1 MPETIRLAPHD
12 PVPDYGNHALV
23 LRRMGEDDPNAVV
36 TEIVFYGADAGTMPA
51 VTREGHAM
59 SLDEA
64 VNAAGAEADRR
75 GLGKVYVVDRTA
87 GKLEQEALHDHGARA
102 FEGDVLDDADP
113 EDGET
118 GSDIRDRPH
127 DAGFVR

>member
-12 PVPDYGNHALV
+12 PVPDYGNHVLV
-23 LRRMGEDDPNAVV
+23 LRRLGEDDPNALV
-36 TEIVFYGADAGTMPA
+36 TEIVFYGAGGGTVPA
-51 VTREGHAM
+51 VTRDGHAM
-59 SLDEA
+59 ELEEA
-64 VNAAGAEADRR
+64 VRAAEAEAAKR
-75 GLGKVYVVDRTA
+75 GLATVYVVDRTA
-87 GKLEQEALHDHGARA
+87 GKLEREALHDHGARDFA
-102 FEGDVLDDADP
+102 GDTLEDTDP